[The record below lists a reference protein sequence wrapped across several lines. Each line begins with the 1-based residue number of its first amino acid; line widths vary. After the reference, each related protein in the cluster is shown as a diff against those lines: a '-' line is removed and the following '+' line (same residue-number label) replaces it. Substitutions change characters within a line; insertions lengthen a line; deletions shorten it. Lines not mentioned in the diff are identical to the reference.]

1 MMDLGKI
8 KEIMMRELALFIS
21 ISVVLVSCIISLAW
35 YYVHKDASMKTNID
49 NAIAKGIDPI
59 AVRCAYKSE
68 SDIVCSVYAATHGN
82 TPTISSR
89 KEK

>member
-1 MMDLGKI
+1 MDLGKI

-49 NAIAKGIDPI
+49 NAIAISRVIQCCLQTNG
-59 AVRCAYKSE
+59 YS
-68 SDIVCSVYAATHGN
+68 CSG
-82 TPTISSR
+82 
-89 KEK
+89 

>member
-35 YYVHKDASMKTNID
+35 YYVHKDASMKTLLQ
-49 NAIAKGIDPI
+49 K
-59 AVRCAYKSE
+59 VLTRLL
-68 SDIVCSVYAATHGN
+68 
-82 TPTISSR
+82 
-89 KEK
+89 

>member
-35 YYVHKDASMKTNID
+35 YYVLYAQFTLQLMETLQPPPRGRKN
-49 NAIAKGIDPI
+49 KGLQG
-59 AVRCAYKSE
+59 VYFNSE
-68 SDIVCSVYAATHGN
+68 IGYN
-82 TPTISSR
+82 
-89 KEK
+89 